1 MFLGKDISEAGLLG
15 EADQTGHG
23 AREWFAPGA
32 GAARDSS
39 FQVQL
44 QARGRGRKTEGHSPS
59 LLSQLPGESSREV
72 TSLHG
77 EGFPKVVCSSK
88 TGRRKG
94 PREEEYRNSSA
105 VSHSPRGRS
114 SVLCIPLYLQGQDP
128 GEASDYQ
135 HGYHERLG
143 KTGPKRK

>member
-1 MFLGKDISEAGLLG
+1 MGQLFLVLAGLFSLWNQVFLGKDISEAGLLG
-15 EADQTGHG
+15 EADQTGHS

-32 GAARDSS
+32 GATRDSS

-44 QARGRGRKTEGHSPS
+44 QARGRGRKAEGHSRS

-77 EGFPKVVCSSK
+77 EGFPKAVCSSQ

-94 PREEEYRNSSA
+94 PREEEYRNSST
-105 VSHSPRGRS
+105 VSHCPRGRS
-114 SVLCIPLYLQGQDP
+114 SVLCIP
-128 GEASDYQ
+128 SIS
-135 HGYHERLG
+135 
-143 KTGPKRK
+143 TGPRSWGGL